1 MEPTNVKVTLI
12 GDKNVGKSTI
22 LLYSEEEGSVF
33 NPDRIGV
40 SIGTEFVS
48 RSVTFGLHNFTMGIW
63 DTTGQEDS
71 LTLYLKDAQVVIYVY
86 DITNRGVYASSR
98 TPHRSKIDIYLSW

>member
-1 MEPTNVKVTLI
+1 MKVTLI

-22 LLYSEEEGSVF
+22 LLYSEEGGLVF

-63 DTTGQEDS
+63 DTTGPE
-71 LTLYLKDAQVVIYVY
+71 LHAGRNFVTAA
-86 DITNRGVYASSR
+86 R
-98 TPHRSKIDIYLSW
+98 YLSKSSPQPAVESHSLLGDTYFFKSTRGGIAT